1 MMADDTGVW
10 ISPELMEQVGLTTAE
25 GEASAPRTTAEQ
37 EALADAVQ
45 DATVG
50 GVLPLDQGNSEARK
64 AAPICS
70 AVGGVVVHVGNNKQ
84 PSAPSMTVTAAAA
97 TGASTVVMTC
107 PDDAKFFDNA
117 PVDNFVGAGWEE
129 LLPDLEPLEEEVWL
143 LTQHHGKMLLLN
155 GPLEEG
161 PPAASPPA
169 TATLLE
175 TAAVLT
181 ANDGSMLRATTTS
194 GDKVSIVY
202 GKVAV
207 HLSAKIERRI

>member
-1 MMADDTGVW
+1 MTDDAGLR

-37 EALADAVQ
+37 ELLHALADAVQ

-50 GVLPLDQGNSEARK
+50 VLPLAEGNSEAQK

-70 AVGGVVVHVGNNKQ
+70 AVGKNKQ
-84 PSAPSMTVTAAAA
+84 PSAPFTTVTAAPG